1 MRKFIRF
8 CLKTVFTVFKVRCS
22 IEFDERNM
30 PRKGVYVANHVSFLD
45 PVLLFAFLPGDPV
58 FALNGHLYRNR
69 LIRFLMRTADV
80 MPFNPIEPGDI
91 KELIAKVDG
100 GRLCVI
106 FAEGRVTESGGLM
119 KIYEAPG
126 LVADKSGAPLIPV
139 WIEGPQYGYFSK
151 TKGKLPHRPLP
162 KVRVIVG
169 RPRSFKLKDELRRQR
184 DHISN
189 EVYMILREMSF
200 EVRYNPDISLFA
212 QLMKTA
218 KIHAKKG
225 LFRRPKFVE
234 DIQRKPQSYRDIV
247 IKSFVLGKYLKRR
260 TEPEEHVGLFL
271 PNSVAALCSF
281 FGLTAY
287 DRIPVMLNFSVGAQ
301 NMVSMCKTA
310 QVRIVVTSLA
320 FVKTAKMED
329 AVKMMEE
336 AGVKIIYLEKAAK
349 EIGLWDK
356 INAYLRYKI
365 KRVPIKKGGNR
376 KAVILFTSGSEG
388 TPKAVVLSH
397 ANIISNIKQMSAI
410 ETINVTDTV
419 FNALPMFHS
428 FGLVVGT
435 LFPLFEGSKLFL
447 YPSPLH
453 YRVVVEIVYEI
464 GASIMFGTD
473 TFFRGYG
480 RIAHPFDFHNIRF
493 MFGGAEAVKPDT
505 RNIWMERLG
514 IRVLEAY
521 GATECSP
528 VVSANNRIFNRFG
541 SIGKL
546 LPAIEYKIEP
556 VPGIEKGGEL
566 VVRGPNIMMG
576 YILPDNPGVLV
587 PLEGGWYHTGDVVEI
602 DEIGFVYIRDRI
614 KRFAKIGGEMVSLN
628 AVHEMVCKAYE
639 TDGEFQYGVVA
650 IPHESKGEQ
659 IVLATNNRNVSQDG
673 LHAYIRANAMSEL
686 FLPRIILYME
696 KLPVF
701 ATGKADNVTLKKI
714 VLAETAK

>member
-453 YRVVVEIVYEI
+453 YRVVAEIVYEI

-576 YILPDNPGVLV
+576 YILPDNPGVLA